1 MRITGFLLFLLATM
15 LLALLDGFGASAA
28 AFVLCSTGAGLIVR
42 RQLSELADRELEKQ
56 PLRISVVR
64 WNY

>member
-1 MRITGFLLFLLATM
+1 MRVAGFLLFVLATM
-15 LLALLDGFGASAA
+15 LLSLLDGFGASAA
-28 AFVLCSTGAGLIVR
+28 AFVLCSSGSALIVR
-42 RQLSELADRELEKQ
+42 RQLAELADRELEQQ